1 MTAGENFFVT
11 ATPPSGA
18 HVPLDVGMCVHV
30 CCVCVRVCV
39 CVCVF
44 VAAFWSKEC
53 VVRRCDRPD
62 DRFLFLCG
70 RSLRALDFA
79 R

>member
-39 CVCVF
+39 CVCVCLLRPF
-44 VAAFWSKEC
+44 GQRSVWSAAAI
-53 VVRRCDRPD
+53 VRTIG
-62 DRFLFLCG
+62 FF
-70 RSLRALDFA
+70 SFA
-79 R
+79 GDL